1 MWDLQAIST
10 AKTLPSGRALPH
22 GSLKR
27 MGRVMVVCAVAVMS
41 CARPGVANNQSL
53 STPSVTASFGLDVDR
68 GILVL
73 NLDSL
78 KPVGMSGLQTGDVI
92 TALDQHQI
100 YNMGG
105 FWHSVLREGEPTTIQ
120 TTVQGRSG
128 QLPLS
133 LQRPP
138 LQTVN

>member
-1 MWDLQAIST
+1 MML
-10 AKTLPSGRALPH
+10 R
-22 GSLKR
+22 GS
-27 MGRVMVVCAVAVMS
+27 MT
-41 CARPGVANNQSL
+41 RPNFGFAPMTITS
-53 STPSVTASFGLDVDR
+53 SVTASFGLDVDR